1 MSNPFLNGLII
12 LVAIVGAAY
21 TFRSVLILRPE
32 IDWLESYQAQRT
44 GRSLASTPA
53 HPKLLAPLAKMLG
66 ERQGRLSMSAMAM
79 RSVLDGIGA
88 RLSERSE
95 EHTSELQSLMRI
107 SYAVF

>member
-1 MSNPFLNGLII
+1 MTLFVAAVLLVAAVLAPGLAGAFMSNPFLNGLII

-66 ERQGRLSMSAMAM
+66 ERPGRISMSAMAIARM
-79 RSVLDGIGA
+79 SV
-88 RLSERSE
+88 
-95 EHTSELQSLMRI
+95 
-107 SYAVF
+107 V